1 MDKQKADLKKLIKP
15 LIKECIM
22 EFFVEQGLTKVI
34 SEAKQA
40 APSAPAPQKKTAVVM
55 PRANPMGQVIE
66 AKAAESKNV
75 IIKEL
80 KQAGIMTEKF
90 NPFANTHALD
100 EAQAA
105 PVDNERS
112 RALNPLRDI
121 DPSDPGVDISGIMGI
136 AAGQWKAHL
145 GRKNK

>member
-1 MDKQKADLKKLIKP
+1 MDKQKAELKKLIKP

-34 SEAKQA
+34 AEAKETTT
-40 APSAPAPQKKTAVVM
+40 APVQRKAPVVM
-55 PRANPMGQVIE
+55 PRSNPVGQIVE
-66 AKAAESKNV
+66 AKAAEAKNV
-75 IIKEL
+75 IVKEL
-80 KQAGIMTEKF
+80 KQAGIMTDKF
-90 NPFANTHALD
+90 NPFANTQALD

-105 PVDNERS
+105 PVQSEKA

-121 DPSDPGVDISGIMGI
+121 DPNDPGVDISGIMGI